1 MGLYIHTLREMILAD
16 SEKLHRERERERG
29 RGKFDLIQWR
39 SYKKAISDLGERTT
53 IRVKII
59 GRGFSRVGKSNT

>member
-1 MGLYIHTLREMILAD
+1 MAD

>member
-1 MGLYIHTLREMILAD
+1 MAD
-16 SEKLHRERERERG
+16 SEKLHRERG

>member
-16 SEKLHRERERERG
+16 SEKLHRERERG